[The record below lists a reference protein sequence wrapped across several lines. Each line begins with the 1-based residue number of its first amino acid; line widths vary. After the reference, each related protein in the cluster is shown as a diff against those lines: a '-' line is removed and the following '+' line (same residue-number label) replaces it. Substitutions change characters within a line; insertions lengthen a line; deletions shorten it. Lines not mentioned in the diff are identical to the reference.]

1 MIQDPGNIPDHCKI
15 DLLINPNATDLLE
28 SPETGA
34 VGLLTSVKK
43 MHLMN
48 IDFSSI
54 SCEKLGE
61 LISIVNDLIVPTTS
75 LVICR
80 CTQLRS

>member
-1 MIQDPGNIPDHCKI
+1 MVENKEIWYQKIKI
-15 DLLINPNATDLLE
+15 DLLIKPNATE
-28 SPETGA
+28 CRVTRTGA
-34 VGLLTSVKK
+34 VRLLTSVKK

-48 IDFSSI
+48 IDFSFI